1 MKLARFFFAA
11 VAVCWTGVG
20 LPVFGQGMAD
30 TVSNIEI
37 TALRSLQI
45 AQSNDLYYIQVI
57 VELRNRNPYSIRLRN
72 AELNLR
78 IKRYLEE
85 IPLGKAASV
94 DLEMPGNTTTDLTLM
109 VEAGDKSQETLKR
122 LFAVFNAVSNPAVVP
137 TVFLAGTS
145 DVGFRDRRGWVYE
158 NKFEIDFMF
167 RPEVKRRF
175 LMK

>member
-1 MKLARFFFAA
+1 MKLARLSLAA
-11 VAVCWTGVG
+11 VVMCWTGFG

-45 AQSNDLYYIQVI
+45 AQSNDLYYIQI
-57 VELRNRNPYSIRLRN
+57 VVGLRNDNPYAIRLRKTD
-72 AELNLR
+72 LNLR

-85 IPLGKAASV
+85 IPLGKAATI
-94 DLEMPGNTTTDLTLM
+94 DLEIPANTTTDLTLM
-109 VEAGDKSQETLKR
+109 VEAGDKSKETLKR
-122 LFAVFNAVSNPAVVP
+122 LFAVFNAVSDPAIVP
-137 TVFLAGTS
+137 TVFLTGRS
-145 DVGFRDRRGWVYE
+145 DVGFHDRRGWIYE
-158 NKFEIDFMF
+158 NEFEIDFMF

>member
-11 VAVCWTGVG
+11 VAICWTGIG
-20 LPVFGQGMAD
+20 LPVFGQGMAE

-45 AQSNDLYYIQVI
+45 AQSNDLYYIQVT
-57 VELRNRNPYSIRLRN
+57 VELRNQNPYSIRLRK
-72 AELNLR
+72 ADLNLR

-85 IPLGKAASV
+85 IPLGKAATL
-94 DLEMPGNTTTDLTLM
+94 DLEIPGKTTTDLTLM

-137 TVFLAGTS
+137 TVFLAGIS
-145 DVGFRDRRGWVYE
+145 DVGFRDRRGWIYE
-158 NKFEIDFMF
+158 NEFEIDFMF

>member
-1 MKLARFFFAA
+1 MKLARFLFAA
-11 VAVCWTGVG
+11 VAVGWTGVG

-45 AQSNDLYYIQVI
+45 AQATDLYYIQVI
-57 VELRNRNPYSIRLRN
+57 FELQNRNPYAIRLRK
-72 AELNLR
+72 ADLDLR
-78 IKRYLEE
+78 IKRYLED
-85 IPLGKAASV
+85 IPLGKAATL
-94 DLEMPGNTTTDLTLM
+94 DLEVPANTTTDVTLM
-109 VEAGDKSQETLKR
+109 VEAGDKGPETLKR
-122 LFAVFNAVSNPAVVP
+122 LFAVFNAVSNPAIVP

-145 DVGFRDRRGWVYE
+145 DVGFHDRRGWIYE
-158 NKFEIDFMF
+158 NEFEIDFMF

>member
-1 MKLARFFFAA
+1 MKLARLSLAA
-11 VAVCWTGVG
+11 VVMCWTGFG

-45 AQSNDLYYIQVI
+45 AQSNDLYYIQVV
-57 VELRNRNPYSIRLRN
+57 VELRNDNPYAIRLRK
-72 AELNLR
+72 ADLNLR

-85 IPLGKAASV
+85 IPLGKAATV
-94 DLEMPGNTTTDLTLM
+94 DLEIPANTTTDFTLM
-109 VEAGDKSQETLKR
+109 VEAGDKSKETLKR
-122 LFAVFNAVSNPAVVP
+122 LFAVFNAVSDPAIVP
-137 TVFLAGTS
+137 TVFLTGRS
-145 DVGFRDRRGWVYE
+145 DVGFHDRRGWIYE
-158 NKFEIDFMF
+158 NEFEIDFMF

>member
-1 MKLARFFFAA
+1 MQLARLSLAA
-11 VAVCWTGVG
+11 VVMCWTGFG

-45 AQSNDLYYIQVI
+45 AQSNDLYYIQIV
-57 VELRNRNPYSIRLRN
+57 VELRNDNPYAIRLRKTD
-72 AELNLR
+72 LNLR

-85 IPLGKAASV
+85 IPLGKAATI
-94 DLEMPGNTTTDLTLM
+94 DLEIPANTTTDLTLM
-109 VEAGDKSQETLKR
+109 VEAGDKSKETLKR
-122 LFAVFNAVSNPAVVP
+122 LFAVFNAVSDPAIVP
-137 TVFLAGTS
+137 TVFLTGRS
-145 DVGFRDRRGWVYE
+145 DVGFHDRRGWIYE
-158 NKFEIDFMF
+158 NEFEIDFMF